1 MYTRNQEKLQVH
13 ENSKIRNPFNSF
25 LLKWENSLKIGET
38 QSTKAAE
45 VNIRFA

>member
-13 ENSKIRNPFNSF
+13 QDSQKSGISNSF

-38 QSTKAAE
+38 QSTKPAE
-45 VNIRFA
+45 VKIRFA